1 MYAERL
7 LLLIHLQKSHPLIIQ
22 NSYFGQTSQVTLNQL
37 DQESGRSVL
46 LLMSKYMLKLSLTIV
61 SMTTGVPQVYTVF
74 IWLTVAPLIIATLN

>member
-1 MYAERL
+1 MYAKCL
-7 LLLIHLQKSHPLIIQ
+7 LLLIHLQKSQSLIIQ

-61 SMTTGVPQVYTVF
+61 SMTTGVPQVYTIF
-74 IWLTVAPLIIATLN
+74 IWLNVAPLI